1 MGTVLAEGHRPE
13 LAVEVEKGNIIP
25 VLFRRLSLPELLTN
39 YMWKEE
45 VVLGG
50 GRVGLPGL
58 HSSVMPLSLIGNLG
72 GKAGGV
78 GAGHDRPDVEELT
91 NKPTGDSWFIH
102 PHICAFQQGYNR
114 QIAKSGKEL
123 KGARVHQNW
132 KHSCSNQSSFPCSS
146 TDQTLLMTSEH
157 VSQAGPPR
165 TLEGEAAKGK
175 EGVGGAGNLNSFL
188 YCCTPPMCFSF

>member
-102 PHICAFQQGYNR
+102 PYLCLSARLQQADCKIR
-114 QIAKSGKEL
+114 QRVKRGQSPPEL
-123 KGARVHQNW
+123 
-132 KHSCSNQSSFPCSS
+132 
-146 TDQTLLMTSEH
+146 
-157 VSQAGPPR
+157 
-165 TLEGEAAKGK
+165 EA
-175 EGVGGAGNLNSFL
+175 
-188 YCCTPPMCFSF
+188 